1 MALDRMHKS
10 RTLDLDPKSLT
21 RASWYDSLGLKIHPK
36 MKTTQIGGIQCTNK
50 MGEEKEN
57 KE

>member
-1 MALDRMHKS
+1 MHKS